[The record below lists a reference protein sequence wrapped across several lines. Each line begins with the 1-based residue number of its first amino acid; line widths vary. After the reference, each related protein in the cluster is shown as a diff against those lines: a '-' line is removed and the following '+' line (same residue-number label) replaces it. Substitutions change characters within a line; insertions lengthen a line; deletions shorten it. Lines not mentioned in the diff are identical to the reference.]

1 VTVALIVL
9 LALALTA
16 LVIVPMAV
24 PGQTDPLPDQRDPTL
39 QDLEEERDA
48 LLGAIRELDA
58 RDDMAEERRA
68 ELRARYEAKAAKVL
82 RALDQRRDE
91 IGEAPATPAPPP
103 ARRRAAPWGAV
114 GLVVIAAGIA
124 ATLGGWVL
132 PRVGQNATVTSFFEE
147 DLAAATEVR
156 DLRRATEEDPS
167 AATWTALGDAYWA
180 AEDAEEAREAY
191 AAAVEGFDDAPA
203 RAYQRLGF
211 LALQEDVERARVLLE
226 QARLRGS
233 EDPNTLGTLGE
244 LYLQAGDFVA
254 SLEAFEALAAN
265 PAAGQDPLVQERLA
279 LLRQVAPLA
288 EQAEAEPDAET
299 LTALG
304 EALWRA
310 DARNAAARRYFR
322 VITEFDPGHPRAL
335 ARVGELLFLDGR
347 TADAM
352 EVLDRARQSA
362 GQREATLP
370 DNALLFLGNAAFAQE
385 AWDLAIDA
393 WQQHLDASDAPG
405 RVPQLIEQA
414 RALRDGTAE
423 AGAADVALPGT
434 AAGGAAGAA
443 PGMPPGGEATVQAS
457 ADGAALYQQYCAA
470 CHGPNGG
477 GGSGPRLAGNRN
489 AGRPG
494 NVESLIRVGR
504 GTMPGFA
511 GQLSDAQVE
520 TLRDWVVASYG
531 P

>member
-39 QDLEEERDA
+39 LDLEEERDA

-58 RDDMAEERRA
+58 RDDMTEERRA

-82 RALDQRRDE
+82 RALDARRDE
-91 IGEAPATPAPPP
+91 LGDAPATPPPP
-103 ARRRAAPWGAV
+103 PRRRAAPWGAV

-180 AEDAEEAREAY
+180 AEDAEGARDAY
-191 AAAVEGFDDAPA
+191 AAAVEDFDDAPA

-244 LYLQAGDFVA
+244 LYLQAGEFVA
-254 SLEAFEALAAN
+254 SLEAFEALAAD
-265 PAAGQDPLVQERLA
+265 PGAAQDPLVQERLA
-279 LLRQVAPLA
+279 MLREVAPLA
-288 EQAEAEPDAET
+288 RQVEDDPNAQT
-299 LTALG
+299 VTALG

-310 DARNAAARRYFR
+310 DARNAAARRFFR
-322 VITEFDPGHPRAL
+322 VITELDPRHPRAL

-347 TADAM
+347 SADAL
-352 EVLDRARQSA
+352 EVLDRAR
-362 GQREATLP
+362 EAAAERDAELP
-370 DNALLFLGNAAFAQE
+370 ENALLFLGNAAFAQE
-385 AWDLAIDA
+385 SWNLAIDA
-393 WQQHLDASDAPG
+393 WQQHMDVTGSTG

-414 RALRDGTAE
+414 RALRDGTAD
-423 AGAADVALPGT
+423 AGAADVALPGMPDP
-434 AAGGAAGAA
+434 AGAA
-443 PGMPPGGEATVQAS
+443 PPGMPAGGDATVQAS
-457 ADGAALYQQYCAA
+457 ADGEGLYRQYCAA
-470 CHGPNGG
+470 CHGPSGG
-477 GGSGPRLAGNRN
+477 GGTGPRLAGNRN

-494 NVESLIRVGR
+494 NVENLIRFGR

-520 TLRDWVVASYG
+520 ALRDWVVASFG